1 MFDVRNTGQD
11 VTKHGVRETALG
23 VGWLRGPCAV
33 MICDLFLLF
42 EVAREKPNQ
51 LSVEVPKALSPRW
64 RVVAQV
70 THDRQGKPRL

>member
-1 MFDVRNTGQD
+1 MSPSMASEKPHLAWGGSVGPEA
-11 VTKHGVRETALG
+11 TKSRG
-23 VGWLRGPCAV
+23 VGAV

-70 THDRQGKPRL
+70 THDRRGKPRL

>member
-1 MFDVRNTGQD
+1 MASEKPHLAWGGSVSPEA
-11 VTKHGVRETALG
+11 TKSRG
-23 VGWLRGPCAV
+23 VGAV

-70 THDRQGKPRL
+70 THDRRGKPRL